1 MKSVIV
7 GLEWCATTR
16 KTDFMNSRRLILT
29 AQVVSLVFSPF
40 YLPILAF
47 IVLLFFSYMNY
58 TPWAYNVQVLG
69 MIWLFTILLPKL
81 AIYIYRKLNGW
92 TRHQLSRRERRV
104 VPYVL
109 SITSYAVLLYI
120 MDSLRMPR
128 FTLGIVAGA
137 LAIQIACAAINPW
150 IKVSTHAAAA
160 GGFMGAVVS
169 FSLMLGYD
177 PTGGLC
183 FSILLAGVVCTARLI
198 LRQHTLTELFV
209 GVLIGLFF
217 AVFFILKI

>member
-1 MKSVIV
+1 
-7 GLEWCATTR
+7 
-16 KTDFMNSRRLILT
+16 MNSRYLILT

-40 YLPILAF
+40 YLPVLAF

-58 TPWAYNVQVLG
+58 TSWVYNLQVVG
-69 MIWLFTILLPKL
+69 MVYLFTVLLPKL

-104 VPYVL
+104 VPYAL
-109 SITSYAVLLYI
+109 SITCYAALLYI

-137 LAIQIACAAINPW
+137 LAIQVVCAFVNPW

-160 GGFMGAVVS
+160 GGLVGAVLA
-169 FSLMLGYD
+169 FSIILGFD
-177 PTGGLC
+177 PTNGLC
-183 FSILLAGVVCTARLI
+183 FTILLAGLVCTARLI
-198 LRQHTLTELFV
+198 LRQHTLTEL
-209 GVLIGLFF
+209 GIGTLIGLVC
-217 AVFFILKI
+217 ALVFILKI